1 MFTIHSTRDGRVP
14 PTEYLPAVAGNFAI
28 GDALVFSGGLL
39 TPVSADCGAGTD
51 DGRHYLSVAEKIC
64 EEGELLPVVAVGD
77 DLVVEVTLTKAVA
90 GIVPGAVCSISVGGL
105 EAVAEGGAFTVLESE
120 GAAAGDKQRGVL
132 I

>member
-14 PTEYLPAVAGNFAI
+14 PTEYLPAVAGGFAI
-28 GDALVFSGGLL
+28 GDALVLSDGLL
-39 TPVSADCGAGTD
+39 TPVSAELGAGTD

-64 EEGELLPVVAVGD
+64 EEGDLLPVVAVGD
-77 DLVVEVTLTKAVA
+77 DVIVEVTLTKAVA